1 MGRVG
6 TLNAP
11 LSAVLIKP
19 STCAMC
25 ILTESDYPR
34 NHFTMS
40 GCPISYSW
48 LSTTRS
54 KLPWSSDPF
63 HSSGLDTRGLD
74 HRGIGFPAASLS
86 VPIEVTWHPL
96 MASPFNP
103 VGCTGW
109 QTGADRIRKDRVER
123 MISWPQWCG
132 HHAMSGKQTCV
143 FCRSPESL
151 KDFIHTYYVGQI
163 FCSATLRRL
172 KMWKCLLLA
181 RNVWVFTS
189 CTCGG

>member
-1 MGRVG
+1 MGWMGRVG

-34 NHFTMS
+34 NHFTMC

-63 HSSGLDTRGLD
+63 HSSGLDTGGLD

-109 QTGADRIRKDRVER
+109 QTGADSQKGY
-123 MISWPQWCG
+123 SWKTDKLTTVVWSPRDVW
-132 HHAMSGKQTCV
+132 QTNVCV
-143 FCRSPESL
+143 L
-151 KDFIHTYYVGQI
+151 
-163 FCSATLRRL
+163 
-172 KMWKCLLLA
+172 
-181 RNVWVFTS
+181 
-189 CTCGG
+189 